1 MAGSENCMANLF
13 NKLFDVNK
21 RELKRLEKIADQVE
35 ALSQQMEQLSDEQL
49 RAKTEEFKQRFSNG
63 ENLDAIRAEAFAV
76 AREGARRV
84 LGMYPF
90 RVQIMG
96 ALALHEGN
104 IAEMKTG
111 EGKTLTSTMA
121 VYLNAITGR
130 GVHVVTVN
138 EYLASRDAH
147 EMGTLYE
154 FLGLTVGLNLNSL
167 SKDEKR
173 AAYAADITYS
183 TNNELGFDYLRDNM
197 VLYKEEQVQRPL
209 HYAVID
215 EVDSILIDEAR
226 TPLIISGQAGKT
238 VQLYKQSNAFIRML
252 NKEEDFTYDEETKG
266 VTLTEHGI
274 EKAEKAFGIDNLF
287 DLAHVRLN
295 HAINQSL
302 KAHVSM
308 HLDVDYVV
316 QDGEVVIV
324 DSFTGRLMKGRRYS
338 DGLHQAIEAKE
349 GLEIQNESMTMATI
363 TFQNYFRM
371 YDKLSGMTGTAK
383 TEEEEFRNIYNM
395 NVIAIPT
402 NKPIAR
408 DDRADLIYA
417 TMQGKFNA
425 VAADIAERYK
435 KGQPVLVGTVAIE
448 TSEII
453 SQLLSKHKIPHN
465 VLNAK
470 NHEREAEIIANAGQK
485 GAVTIATNMAGRGT
499 DIKPGEGVLELGGLA
514 VIGTERHES
523 RRIDNQLRGRSGR
536 QGNPGVTQFYLSL
549 EDDLMRRFG
558 SDGMK
563 NMMTKLGMDDSQPL
577 QSKIVSRAVESA
589 QKRVEGNNFDAR
601 KRLLQ
606 YDDVLRQQREII
618 YKERYEVLETENMRG
633 LVESM
638 INEAIDNAVAIHTQG
653 EQKDWHLQGL
663 EDYVQ
668 ANLLD
673 EESFTIN
680 MMQGKSVEE
689 ITTLIRTLV
698 YERYDE
704 KEQLMTPE
712 RMREFEKVILLRSID
727 TKWIDHID
735 AMDQLRQGI
744 HLRAYGQNDPLREYQ
759 QEGFAM
765 FEEMVVAVREDVAR
779 LAMKAEIR
787 SNLQREEVA
796 KGQAVNPKEDGG
808 APPKKQPVRKAEE
821 IGRNDL
827 CPCGSGKKYKNCHGA
842 TQ

>member
-1 MAGSENCMANLF
+1 MANLL
-13 NKLFDVNK
+13 NKLFDSNK
-21 RELKRLEKIADQVE
+21 RELKKLEKIADQVE
-35 ALSQQMEQLSDEQL
+35 SYASDMEKLSDEQL
-49 RAKTEEFKQRFSNG
+49 VAKTDEFKKRFLDG
-63 ENLDAIRAEAFAV
+63 ESLDSLRAEAFAV
-76 AREGARRV
+76 AREASKRV
-84 LGMYPF
+84 LNMYPF

-96 ALALHEGN
+96 AAALHEGN
-104 IAEMKTG
+104 ISEMKTG

-121 VYLNAITGR
+121 VYLNALTGK

-147 EMGTLYE
+147 EMGQLYN
-154 FLGLTVGLNLNSL
+154 FLGLSVGLNLNSL

-173 AAYAADITYS
+173 AAYACDITYS

-209 HYAVID
+209 FYAVID

-226 TPLIISGQAGKT
+226 TPLIISGQAGKKA
-238 VQLYKQSNAFIRML
+238 QLYKQSNAFIRML
-252 NKEEDFTYDEETKG
+252 NVEEDYSYDEETKG
-266 VTLTEHGI
+266 VTLTENGI
-274 EKAEKAFGIDNLF
+274 EKAERAFGIDNLF
-287 DLAHVRLN
+287 ELSHVSLN

-308 HLDVDYVV
+308 HIDVDYVV
-316 QDGEVVIV
+316 QDGEIVIV

-349 GLEIQNESMTMATI
+349 GLEIQHESMTLATV

-371 YDKLSGMTGTAK
+371 YEKLSGMTGTAK

-402 NKPIAR
+402 NKPIMR

-417 TMQGKFNA
+417 TMEGKFNA

-435 KGQPVLVGTVAIE
+435 AGQPVLVGTVAIE
-448 TSEII
+448 TSEVI
-453 SQLLSKHKIPHN
+453 SRLLTKNKIPHN

-470 NHEREAEIIANAGQK
+470 NHEREAEIIADAGK
-485 GAVTIATNMAGRGT
+485 RGAVTIATNMAGRGT

-536 QGNPGVTQFYLSL
+536 QGNAGVTQFYLSL

-558 SDGMK
+558 SDSMK
-563 NMMTKLGMDDSQPL
+563 TMMTRLGMDDSQPI

-618 YKERYEVLETENMRG
+618 YKERLEVLETDNMRA

-638 INEAIDNAVAIHTQG
+638 IDEVIENVVAAHTHG
-653 EQKDWHLQGL
+653 EQKDWPLKGI
-663 EDYVQ
+663 EDYVT

-673 EESFTIN
+673 EEPFTVEQL
-680 MMQGKSVEE
+680 QGKTAEE
-689 ITTLIRTLV
+689 MVAFIRTLV
-698 YERYDE
+698 YARYDE
-704 KEQLMTPE
+704 REENLGHE
-712 RMREFEKVILLRSID
+712 GMREFEKVILLRSID
-727 TKWIDHID
+727 TKWMDHID

-744 HLRAYGQNDPLREYQ
+744 HLRAYGQTDPLREYQ

-765 FEEMVVAVREDVAR
+765 FEEMIAAVSEEVAM
-779 LAMKAEIR
+779 LAMKAEVRKNIE
-787 SNLQREEVA
+787 REEVA
-796 KGQAVNPKEDGG
+796 KGQAVNPKEDGES
-808 APPKKQPVRKAEE
+808 APKKKPVRNAEE

-827 CPCGSGKKYKNCHGA
+827 CPCGSGKKYKNCHGT

>member
-1 MAGSENCMANLF
+1 MANIL
-13 NKLFDVNK
+13 NKLFDFNK
-21 RELKRLEKIADQVE
+21 KEVKKLEKVADKVE
-35 ALSQQMEQLSDEQL
+35 AFANQMETLSDEALQ
-49 RAKTEEFKQRFSNG
+49 AKTEEFKNRFQNG
-63 ENLDAIRAEAFAV
+63 ETVDQLLPEAFATI
-76 AREGARRV
+76 REASRRV

-96 ALALHEGN
+96 AVALNEGN

-111 EGKTLTSTMA
+111 EGKTLTSTLA
-121 VYLNAITGR
+121 VYLNAITGK

-138 EYLASRDAH
+138 EYLASRDAE
-147 EMGTLYE
+147 EMGELYNW
-154 FLGLTVGLNLNSL
+154 LGLTIGLNLNSM
-167 SKDEKR
+167 SKEEKR
-173 AAYAADITYS
+173 EAYAADITYS

-197 VLYKEEQVQRPL
+197 VLYKEDRVQRPL
-209 HYAVID
+209 YYAVID

-238 VQLYKQSNAFIRML
+238 AQLYVQSNAFARML
-252 NKEEDFTYDEETKG
+252 KKDEDYNYEESTKG
-266 VTLTEHGI
+266 VTLTEAGI
-274 EKAEKAFGIDNLF
+274 EKAERAFGIDNLF

-302 KAHVSM
+302 KAHASM

-316 QDGEVVIV
+316 QEGEVVIV
-324 DSFTGRLMKGRRYS
+324 DGFTGRLMKGRRYS

-349 GLEIQNESMTMATI
+349 GLDIQNESMTMATV

-371 YDKLSGMTGTAK
+371 YEKLSGMTGTAK

-395 NVIAIPT
+395 QVVAIPT

-408 DDRADLIYA
+408 DDRPDLIYA
-417 TMQGKFNA
+417 SMEGKFKA
-425 VAADIAERYK
+425 VAEDIAERHSL
-435 KGQPVLVGTVAIE
+435 GQPVLVGTVAIE

-453 SQLLSKHKIPHN
+453 SKFLTKFKIPHS

-470 NHEREAEIIANAGQK
+470 NHEHEADIILNAGQK

-499 DIKPGEGVLELGGLA
+499 DIKPGEGVMEIGGLA

-558 SDGMK
+558 SDNMK
-563 NMMTKLGMDDSQPL
+563 AMMTKLGMDDSQPI
-577 QSKIVSRAVESA
+577 QSRMVSKAVESA

-606 YDDVLRQQREII
+606 YDDVLRQQREVI
-618 YKERYEVLETENMRG
+618 YKEREDVLDSENMRE

-638 INEAIDNAVAIHTQG
+638 IQQAVENAVAVHTQG
-653 EQKDWHLQGL
+653 ERDAWTLDAL
-663 EDYVQ
+663 EDYIS
-668 ANLLD
+668 ANLL
-673 EESFTIN
+673 EEGLITVADLQN
-680 MMQGKSVEE
+680 KSPEE
-689 ITTLIRTLV
+689 MTLFIYEKVLV
-698 YERYDE
+698 HYNE
-704 KEQLMTPE
+704 KEEAMTPE

-744 HLRAYGQNDPLREYQ
+744 HLRAYGQTDPLREYQ

-765 FEEMVVAVREDVAR
+765 FEDMVASVREDVAKY
-779 LAMKAEIR
+779 AMKAEIR

-796 KGQAVNPKEDGG
+796 KGQAVNPKEDGP
-808 APPKKQPVRKAEE
+808 AAKPKKMPTRKAEN
-821 IGRNDL
+821 IGRNDP
-827 CPCGSGKKYKNCHGA
+827 CPCGSGKKYKSCHGVGN
-842 TQ
+842 